1 MRLSLMNAALKVGQ
15 IMVNKS
21 RSKYFITIIIVIILL
36 VLVLC
41 ACSDPAIRTQETS
54 ICLPVSGSKPITME
68 GQFPI
73 VAIKTYT
80 NSAYT
85 LCEILPNQFDD
96 FLAFLESR
104 EYYRGKTTLKDTS
117 TLFPSEIKPFKTD
130 DECLWFSH
138 EGMVWVGKKYA
149 NKFFY
154 IAQVHE
160 ELFNSEDI
168 WGTISHFLL
177 DEKIT
182 STSMKEIGVEYPTSL
197 SWEDIKKVYSE
208 YDFDDD
214 NHTVKIPCYLPHSLE
229 KDGLTTLVYNQ
240 ENSTIK
246 ILNDY
251 TEN

>member
-1 MRLSLMNAALKVGQ
+1 MTQNTFLKIVLKVGKT
-15 IMVNKS
+15 MADKTKS
-21 RSKYFITIIIVIILL
+21 KVITIIVTVMLL
-36 VLVLC
+36 LTLC
-41 ACSDPAIRTQETS
+41 ACSAPTIQTENLNIA
-54 ICLPVSGSKPITME
+54 LPVRDSASIVMDGK
-68 GQFPI
+68 FPI
-73 VAIKTYT
+73 VKGISYG
-80 NSAYT
+80 YY
-85 LCEILPNQFDD
+85 CYYEILPNQFDD

-104 EYYRGKTTLKDTS
+104 EYYRGKTSLKDTS
-117 TLFPSEIKPFKTD
+117 KLFPSETKPFNTG

-154 IAQVHE
+154 IAQVYE
-160 ELFNSEDI
+160 EIFNSEDI
-168 WGTISHFLL
+168 WGTVSYFLL
-177 DEKIT
+177 DETI
-182 STSMKEIGVEYPTSL
+182 SFTSMKEIGVEYSTAL
-197 SWEDIKKVYSE
+197 SWEDVKKVYGE
-208 YDFDDD
+208 YDFDDN